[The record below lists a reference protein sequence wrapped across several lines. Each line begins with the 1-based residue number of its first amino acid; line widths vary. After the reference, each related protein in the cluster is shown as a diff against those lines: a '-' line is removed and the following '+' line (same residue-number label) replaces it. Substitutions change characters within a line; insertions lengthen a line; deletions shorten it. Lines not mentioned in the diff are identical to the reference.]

1 LLHAS
6 AVVARVAPAVVAA
19 KGGEVGRTA
28 ERQLKDERR
37 VIVVEVVDVDL
48 LLAGLLLAGDDL
60 RLDEHLGQQRGLDL
74 ERALRVR
81 ELAGRQQRHLADVEV
96 AAPDHCAQR
105 QLLTQARVLPAR

>member
-6 AVVARVAPAVVAA
+6 AVVARVAPAAVVA

-37 VIVVEVVDVDL
+37 VIIVKVVGVDL
-48 LLAGLLLAGDDL
+48 LLARLLIADDEL
-60 RLDEHLGQQRGLDL
+60 RLNEHFGQQRGLDL
-74 ERALRVR
+74 KRALRVR

-96 AAPDHCAQR
+96 AATDQRAQR
-105 QLLTQARVLPAR
+105 QLLTQARVLAAR